1 MAEKIKYSASVGGA
15 HIFDKHTE
23 IGNKWDRT
31 FLARGYYVS
40 MVGNS
45 TEDTIK
51 RYNKNNKKSQNKKRK
66 ACRSLLKRQMI
77 TVL

>member
-51 RYNKNNKKSQNKKRK
+51 RYKQEQQEESKQKEKS
-66 ACRSLLKRQMI
+66 M
-77 TVL
+77 